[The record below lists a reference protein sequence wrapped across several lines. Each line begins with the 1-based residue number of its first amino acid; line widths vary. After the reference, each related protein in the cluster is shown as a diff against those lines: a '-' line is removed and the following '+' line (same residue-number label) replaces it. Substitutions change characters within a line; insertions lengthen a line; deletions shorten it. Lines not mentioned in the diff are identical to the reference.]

1 MVTVVVELSLVVDS
15 HDILS
20 SLRFLLCWG
29 EVYCE
34 SMVGSLSWGK
44 NVTNLNMYL
53 LR

>member
-34 SMVGSLSWGK
+34 SMVHIVGHCHGVK
-44 NVTNLNMYL
+44 M
-53 LR
+53 